1 MVFSTINI
9 QCRVISGVKD
19 KGKDTNIPYTFTLTE
34 PPGYLVN
41 IIPTNILYQNV
52 TKDRKEYIK
61 FQINRIQCC

>member
-1 MVFSTINI
+1 MGFSTINI
-9 QCRVISGVKD
+9 QCKVIFVVKD
-19 KGKDTNIPYTFTLTE
+19 KSKDTNIPYTFTLTE

-52 TKDRKEYIK
+52 TKDRIEYIE